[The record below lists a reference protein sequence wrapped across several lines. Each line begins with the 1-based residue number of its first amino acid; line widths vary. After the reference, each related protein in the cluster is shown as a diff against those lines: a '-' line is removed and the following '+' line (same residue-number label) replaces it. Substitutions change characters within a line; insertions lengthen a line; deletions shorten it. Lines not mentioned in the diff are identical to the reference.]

1 MREHKFK
8 YNFQDTINPLCSYGL
23 DIESTEHFLLHCPQ
37 LVNEGRTLLSTIGN
51 INSNIA
57 RKYQQTLFFGNTSFD
72 ITGNTKTLKFLV
84 ILIIIMI
91 IIIIIIIIIIM
102 KNFPK

>member
-37 LVNEGRTLLSTIGN
+37 LVNERRTLLSTIGN
-51 INSNIA
+51 IAIA

-72 ITGNTKTLKFLV
+72 ITGNIKTLKFLV